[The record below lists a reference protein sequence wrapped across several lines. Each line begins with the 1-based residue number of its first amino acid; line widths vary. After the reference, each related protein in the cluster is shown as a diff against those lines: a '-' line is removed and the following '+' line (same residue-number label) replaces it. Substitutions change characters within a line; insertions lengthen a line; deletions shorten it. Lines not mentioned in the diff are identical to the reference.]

1 MKHSGLVK
9 KKSFSLIDLLMII
22 MVIGI
27 IFVFVIPLR
36 QDGIDFQKAQEAI
49 KNIQIIKFADIA
61 YKNDPELGD
70 GDYAAE
76 LSFLNLK
83 LEEKYFTY
91 SVTDSTVV
99 ATSTEEFGVKG
110 AQIIYNLPNGP
121 WMTGG
126 KEKVKDRIN
135 TDWLP

>member
-1 MKHSGLVK
+1 
-9 KKSFSLIDLLMII
+9 

-36 QDGIDFQKAQEAI
+36 QDGIDFKKAQEAI
-49 KNIQIIKFADIA
+49 KNIQIIKFANIK
-61 YKNDPELGD
+61 YKNNPELGD

-76 LSFLNLK
+76 LSFLNLD
-83 LEEKYFTY
+83 LEEKYFSY

-110 AQIIYNLPNGP
+110 AKIIYNLPNGP

-126 KEKVKDRIN
+126 KEKVKSRIN
-135 TDWLP
+135 ADWLP